1 MAADVEGRELAKGK
15 AGEPYRVRTQWRTAL
30 HPAHDHIRQTAR
42 RDYERPLTA
51 LLPHVYG
58 TTDAAMCLMGG
69 IALWLR
75 VLMDTPRWPRRM

>member
-42 RDYERPLTA
+42 RDYGRPLTA

-58 TTDAAMCLMGG
+58 
-69 IALWLR
+69 IN
-75 VLMDTPRWPRRM
+75 RRRDVSNGRNCAVAPGVDGHP